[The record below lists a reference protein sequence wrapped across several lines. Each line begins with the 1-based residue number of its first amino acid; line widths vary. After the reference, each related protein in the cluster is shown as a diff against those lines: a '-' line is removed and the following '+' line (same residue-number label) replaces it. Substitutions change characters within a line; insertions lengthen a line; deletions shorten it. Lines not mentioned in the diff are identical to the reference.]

1 MYKKFILKLG
11 IGLTVVFS
19 LYSIFVLNFK
29 MYYMDPEYPMWKEV
43 KDRCLMKSNK
53 VEDIIMLGDSRA
65 KAGFKPTVAKNIS
78 AINLSVGGAT
88 PIEGYYTLK
97 RYLANNPA
105 PKNLIIS
112 YTPTHLSASDGCYFA
127 RTVPFDFFENNEY
140 KEVEQLSLKFHTDYI
155 LKQHKSYLD
164 YKFPM
169 IYGQHFSDGIMHM
182 RWLKN
187 SVFYKYSKEE
197 RGYHWFGVKD
207 KADQLNTEAKETTFI
222 VSKLYDYYF
231 KQLLNITKN
240 KNIKVYFY
248 IMPFNK
254 SSFDAVNKNYVRDYE
269 KYITKLSKPYHMK
282 ICNKV
287 FSMPNTSFG
296 DPSHLY
302 HGVDKNTLKILNCI
316 DNETLEKN

>member
-11 IGLTVVFS
+11 IALTILLS
-19 LYSIFVLNFK
+19 LYSLFVLFFK

-53 VEDIIMLGDSRA
+53 VEDIVMLGDSRA
-65 KAGFKPTVAKNIS
+65 KADFKPTILNNIS

-97 RYLANNPA
+97 RYLLNNPA
-105 PKNLIIS
+105 PRNLIIS
-112 YTPTHLSASDGCYFA
+112 YTPTHFSDNDGCYFG
-127 RTVPFDFFENNEY
+127 RTVPFDFFENDEY
-140 KEVEQLSLKFHTDYI
+140 QRVEALALKFNAEYI
-155 LKQHKSYLD
+155 LKEHKSYID
-164 YKFPM
+164 YKSPM
-169 IYGQHFSDGIMHM
+169 IYGEHFSDGIIHM

-187 SVFYKYSKEE
+187 SIFYKYSKKEK
-197 RGYHWFGVKD
+197 GYHWFGVSA
-207 KADQLNTEAKETTFI
+207 KAEQLNAEAKITTFNI
-222 VSKLYDYYF
+222 SKLYDYYF
-231 KQLLNITKN
+231 IQLLNITKDKKIN
-240 KNIKVYFY
+240 VYFY

-269 KYITKLSKPYHMK
+269 NYIAKSAKPYHMK

-302 HGVDKNTLKILNCI
+302 NGVGKNTLKILDCI
-316 DNETLEKN
+316 DKKTLLE